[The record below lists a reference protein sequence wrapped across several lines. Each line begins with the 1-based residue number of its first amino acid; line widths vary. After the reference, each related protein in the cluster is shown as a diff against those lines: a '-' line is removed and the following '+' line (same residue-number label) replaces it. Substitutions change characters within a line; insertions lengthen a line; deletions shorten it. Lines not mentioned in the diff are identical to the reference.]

1 MGVVLVEYMYIDVV
15 DVVGCVACWITASGK
30 KINNG
35 IRSNF
40 SLILHL
46 QNSISMETMTQST
59 LFSKFLG
66 NNLHQFKM
74 SMSFH

>member
-1 MGVVLVEYMYIDVV
+1 MGVVSVEYMYIDVV

-46 QNSISMETMTQST
+46 ENSISMAWKQ
-59 LFSKFLG
+59 
-66 NNLHQFKM
+66 
-74 SMSFH
+74 